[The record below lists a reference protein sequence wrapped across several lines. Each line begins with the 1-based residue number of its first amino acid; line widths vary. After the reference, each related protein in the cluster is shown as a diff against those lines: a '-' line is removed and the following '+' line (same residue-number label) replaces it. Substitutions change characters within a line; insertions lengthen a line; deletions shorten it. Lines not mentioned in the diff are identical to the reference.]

1 MYAIP
6 CSSHRTR
13 QRTNATKRCIA
24 DTGIADALAL
34 FAIHL
39 QVESQHHTQQQWEEV
54 RHRPLSHL
62 GTKTNIKSSNAR
74 DDNAA
79 H

>member
-1 MYAIP
+1 M
-6 CSSHRTR
+6 
-13 QRTNATKRCIA
+13 QQK
-24 DTGIADALAL
+24 DALLTRELPMLLRSSL
-34 FAIHL
+34 FISRWRANN
-39 QVESQHHTQQQWEEV
+39 HTQQQCEEV

-62 GTKTNIKSSNAR
+62 GTKTNLKSSNAR